1 MEIRQASS
9 GDVPVVKSIVETTI
23 RTVYPHYYPAGAVQL
38 FLDHHCEEHIAA
50 DLFSGRVFLLYEA
63 NAAVGT
69 VTLNGNEICRLFVLP
84 ELQRKG
90 YGTALLD
97 FAESEVLRYT
107 DTICLDASLPG
118 TRPTTGITSVTTLC
132 SKRGRTD
139 VRTSIAVQVYSGFQI
154 SEFRTV
160 YLFFIHNR
168 MNLL

>member
-50 DLFSGRVFLLYEA
+50 ALFSGRVFLLYEA

-118 TRPTTGITSVTTLC
+118 KQLYL
-132 SKRGRTD
+132 KRGYRD
-139 VRTSIAVQVYSGFQI
+139 VAYGMHPADNGD
-154 SEFRTV
+154 
-160 YLFFIHNR
+160 YLCYDV
-168 MNLL
+168 MLKKG